1 MKIILSE
8 SENYDHDKFLLE
20 GVVMEVDQYKLVS
33 KSWLEF
39 DSN

>member
-8 SENYDHDKFLLE
+8 SENYDHDQFLLE
-20 GVVMEVDQYKLVS
+20 GVVMEVDQFELVS
-33 KSWLEF
+33 KSLLEF

>member
-20 GVVMEVDQYKLVS
+20 GVGME
-33 KSWLEF
+33 SWPIQAGKQELIRIWL
-39 DSN
+39 